1 MAQGVPALGRHTLTM
16 ASNLGETRVARG
28 LRSLSAACV
37 WLMLCASAQA
47 TSAEPALHPCPGLK
61 AEVLTRQPVTVADA
75 CAGAADALGFL
86 AWLPRDPEEVI
97 RVELVSALPSG
108 LRPDAVGCYA
118 RGSRRLMVLERDL
131 FLQRGM
137 WFAIPVS
144 SRLWRAVIA
153 HEVAHALV
161 GCHLKDRSLAG
172 AAHEY
177 VAYVT
182 MFATLDAATR
192 LAALAAM
199 PGEGF
204 GHDAEINDFR
214 YAFDP
219 MRFGVDAYR
228 HWLCQPDGRA
238 YLMSIIRG
246 SIVPEMPP

>member
-1 MAQGVPALGRHTLTM
+1 MSPYASERAVAWVRRAVFAVGVGLALG
-16 ASNLGETRVARG
+16 APAVA
-28 LRSLSAACV
+28 AP
-37 WLMLCASAQA
+37 AQA
-47 TSAEPALHPCPGLK
+47 VLHACPQLK
-61 AEVLTRQPVTVADA
+61 AEVLTRQPTTVAEA

-97 RVELVSALPSG
+97 RVELVAALPSG

-182 MFATLDAATR
+182 MFATLDESTR
-192 LAALAAM
+192 MAALAAM

-219 MRFGVDAYR
+219 MRFGVDAFR
-228 HWLCQPDGRA
+228 HWLSQPDGRA
-238 YLMSIIRG
+238 YLMSVIRG

>member
-1 MAQGVPALGRHTLTM
+1 MRERLVLPRALTVLALLAVLACGTRQAV
-16 ASNLGETRVARG
+16 AS
-28 LRSLSAACV
+28 SS
-37 WLMLCASAQA
+37 
-47 TSAEPALHPCPGLK
+47 EPSIHPCPRLR
-61 AEVLTRQPVTVADA
+61 AEVLTRQPATVPEA

-86 AWLPRDPEEVI
+86 AWLPRDAEDVI

-137 WFAIPVS
+137 WFAVPVS
-144 SRLWRAVIA
+144 PRLWRAVIA
-153 HEVAHALV
+153 HEVAHAMV

-182 MFATLDAATR
+182 MFATLDESTR
-192 LAALAAM
+192 VAALAAM

-219 MRFGVDAYR
+219 MRFGVDSYR
-228 HWLCQPDGRA
+228 HWLRQPDGRA